1 MGMRIIPLA
10 FESMGVRSMC
20 TFVQTDQGILI
31 DPGTSIAPKR
41 FKLPPSKPEFEALKE
56 SRRKIQEYANKSSII
71 TVSHYHHDHFTPFEH
86 NKFLESSAKVASAI
100 YKGKKLFLKN
110 PEQNINKNQAARAKK
125 LLENLKN
132 IEVNEIN
139 FSDGH
144 KFHIGDTTIKFSPA
158 LPHGGE
164 NGPLGYL
171 VGCTVTYQGQ
181 KLLHASDVQGPMSN
195 IALEYILSENPDK
208 LILSGPPLYL
218 LGYVLSSEDLNK
230 AKSNLE
236 KICQKVPQVVVDHHL
251 LRSKNGLDF
260 IKEIKET
267 TNSNIIPA
275 SLIIKKEPVLL
286 ESERKR
292 LFKPSEIETRLDK
305 YFNK

>member
-1 MGMRIIPLA
+1 MKVIPLA

-31 DPGTSIAPKR
+31 DPGTSVAPKR

-86 NKFLESSAKVASAI
+86 NKFLESSSKVASKI
-100 YKGKKLFLKN
+100 YNEKKLFLKN
-110 PEQNINKNQAARAKK
+110 PEQNINKNQATRAKK
-125 LLENLKN
+125 LLQNLKN
-132 IEVNEIN
+132 IEVDEIN
-139 FSDGH
+139 YSDDQE
-144 KFHIGDTTIKFSPA
+144 FRLGDTTIKFSPA
-158 LPHGGE
+158 LPHGGD
-164 NGPLGYL
+164 NGPLGYI
-171 VGCTVTYQGQ
+171 VGCSITFQGK

-195 IALEYILSENPDK
+195 MVLEYILSEKPDK

-218 LGYVLSSEDLNK
+218 LGYVLSSEDLKK

-251 LRSKNGLDF
+251 LRIKTGLDF
-260 IKEIKET
+260 IKEINEST
-267 TNSNIIPA
+267 DSNIIPA
-275 SLIIKKEPVLL
+275 SLILGKEPVLL

-292 LFKPSEIETRLDK
+292 LYKSSEVKTSLDK
-305 YFNK
+305 YLK